1 MLRFMCILVLYLW
14 SGYDLFFFFPVLC
27 IGLTAVVSRH
37 SHVYFTYFLIQISI
51 FLAQNINIK
60 RRRSQ
65 EVKAKR
71 GG

>member
-1 MLRFMCILVLYLW
+1 MI
-14 SGYDLFFFFPVLC
+14 FFFFFSFQC
-27 IGLTAVVSRH
+27 MGLTAVVSRL
-37 SHVYFTYFLIQISI
+37 SHVYFTYFLIQMSI
-51 FLAQNINIK
+51 FLSQNINIK

>member
-1 MLRFMCILVLYLW
+1 MI
-14 SGYDLFFFFPVLC
+14 SFFFFPFLC
-27 IGLTAVVSRH
+27 IGLTAVVSRL